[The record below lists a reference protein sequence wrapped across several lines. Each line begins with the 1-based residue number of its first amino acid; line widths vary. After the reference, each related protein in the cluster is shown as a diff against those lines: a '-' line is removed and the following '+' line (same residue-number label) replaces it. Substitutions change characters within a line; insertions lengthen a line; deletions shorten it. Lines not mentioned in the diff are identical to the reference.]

1 MLKRAP
7 SFQKATRTSQA
18 GAARGTAQC
27 ELFPWSHQRRDPT
40 IPKLKAIGPGNM
52 TDGLT
57 GQAEKSALRDDRSRR
72 LALTNEATAQAQAR
86 DNQCQ
91 RQRNFFH
98 SSPL

>member
-1 MLKRAP
+1 
-7 SFQKATRTSQA
+7 
-18 GAARGTAQC
+18 
-27 ELFPWSHQRRDPT
+27 
-40 IPKLKAIGPGNM
+40 M